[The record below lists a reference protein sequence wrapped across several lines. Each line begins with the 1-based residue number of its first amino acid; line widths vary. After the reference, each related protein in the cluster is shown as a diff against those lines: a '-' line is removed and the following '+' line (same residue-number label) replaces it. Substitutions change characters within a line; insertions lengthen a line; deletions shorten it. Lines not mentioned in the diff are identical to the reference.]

1 MKKESLSEFSYFG
14 KTHKTHSFFIGRL
27 ILFLLFSYS
36 SVVFA
41 GSKNGTSTGLMEVQQ
56 GPQKI
61 SGTVSDNV
69 GPMTGVSIAVKNS
82 GERATSDLDGKFSI
96 SVPSNDAVL
105 VFSFIGY
112 TSLEIPVKS
121 RTNWD
126 ITMSEDSKLLDEVV
140 VVGYGTQKKV
150 NLTGAVASV
159 KIDENISSRSVTN
172 VSSGLSGLM
181 PGLTVS
187 QTTGFAGFDGA
198 GLKIRGLGTTNNTSP
213 LIVVD
218 GMPDVDI
225 NRINMNDIENVSILK
240 DAASSA
246 VYGSRAANGVIL
258 ITTKTGKDQ
267 SKAKVSYTGSY
278 GVSDATNFYDYL
290 ADYPRAM
297 LMERRASLTGNR
309 SSGFREGSIEQWMAM
324 GLVDPILFPNTN
336 QYDAMF
342 RQGSV
347 QNHNISATGG
357 TDKMNFYLSAGL
369 MDQKGLQLNNDYDR
383 YNMRF
388 NMDYKIRDNISV
400 GVRTDGQWTQT
411 NYPRGAGL
419 ENAGLRYAV
428 SGILNKHPETGQYGG
443 AMALGENSAAGN
455 MLAEYELYNNERT
468 RQEYNANIYADWEI
482 IKGLKF
488 NIGYA
493 LRYYNQFT
501 NSFQNVNSQWNF
513 QTGLLSRTMPP
524 DDGMSNEILQGYKTL
539 FSTSLNY
546 NKRFNDVHDL
556 SVMLVGTEEYWFDR
570 ALSAGRKDRL
580 DPALTE
586 LDAASASQQTNG
598 GYSSDEGLRSFIGRV
613 NYTYNDKYLFEANF
627 RSDGSSKFAPG
638 HQWGFFP
645 SAAVGWRVSE
655 EAFFEGLKDKITH
668 LKFRGSYGSL
678 GNNSG
683 VTRYE
688 QKNTFATTNYILN
701 GSIVK
706 GFSANKMINPNLS
719 WESADV
725 LNIGLDLGFLKNQ
738 LTVELDW
745 YDRLTKGMIR
755 GSDLSTLL
763 SGYSAPRI
771 NIGEMRN
778 RGLEANI
785 TWKSKVNDFNYSVNL
800 NASYNQNKLEKWNEY
815 LSKGWTFIN
824 MPYQFLYTMEAYP
837 GLIQSWNQ
845 IYNGPYQSSQYMS
858 PGDIMIRDL
867 NGDGQANGEDRKA
880 YSDRYRNDP
889 VGQYGLNLYAS
900 YKGFDLSALFQA
912 TTGRW
917 DFWLDYYN
925 DTNVP
930 ADRMGFQEFHWYDTW
945 ALDNRGATLPRLVT
959 GDGGSQ
965 NRSESSYTLYDGSYL
980 RFKNLQL
987 GYNIPASILKK
998 ISIDR
1003 VRIYATAENIF
1014 TFTKWPGVDPEKPKG
1029 DNIDIYPLI
1038 KTYSVGINIGF

>member
-1 MKKESLSEFSYFG
+1 MKKESLSKFRYFG
-14 KTHKTHSFFIGRL
+14 KTHQKTALF
-27 ILFLLFSYS
+27 ILFLFLSCN

-41 GSKNGTSTGLMEVQQ
+41 GSENNAGAGLMDAQQ
-56 GPQKI
+56 EPVRI
-61 SGTVSDNV
+61 SGVVSDES
-69 GPMTGVSIAVKNS
+69 GPLPGVSVAVKAS
-82 GERATSDLDGKFSI
+82 SQRATTGLDGKFSI
-96 SVPSNDAVL
+96 SIPNDDAVL

-112 TSLEIPVKS
+112 TSLEVPVKNK
-121 RTNWD
+121 TDWN
-126 ITMSEDSKLLDEVV
+126 IIMKEDEQIMDEAV

-150 NLTGAVASV
+150 NLTGAVAAV
-159 KIDENISSRSVTN
+159 KFDENISSRSLTN
-172 VSSGLSGLM
+172 VSSGLSGLV
-181 PGLTVS
+181 PGLTVM

-198 GLKIRGLGTTNNTSP
+198 GLKIRGLGSVNGNSSP

-225 NRINMNDIENVSILK
+225 NRININDIESVSVLK

-267 SKAKVSYTGSY
+267 SKAKISYTGSY
-278 GVSDATNFYDYL
+278 GVSDPTNFYDYL

-297 LMERRASLTGNR
+297 LLERRAGLTGNR

-324 GLVDPILFPNTN
+324 SLVDPILFPNTD
-336 QYDAMF
+336 QFDAMF

-347 QNHNISATGG
+347 QNHNISASGG
-357 TDKMNFYLSAGL
+357 TDKVNFYLSAGV
-369 MDQKGLQLNNDYDR
+369 MDQKGLQLNNNYDR

-388 NMDYKIRDNISV
+388 NLDYKIRDNISV
-400 GVRTDGQWTQT
+400 GIRTDGQWTQT
-411 NYPRGAGL
+411 DYPRGAGL
-419 ENAGLRYAV
+419 ENGGLRYAV

-443 AMALGENSAAGN
+443 AMAYGENSAAGN
-455 MLAEYELYNNERT
+455 MLAEYELYSNERT
-468 RQEYNANIYADWEI
+468 RQEYNANIYGDWEI

-501 NSFQNVNSQWNF
+501 KSYQNVDSQWNF
-513 QTGLLSRTMPP
+513 QTGLLARTMPP
-524 DDGMSNEILQGYKTL
+524 DDGMSNTITQGHKTL
-539 FSTSLNY
+539 FSGSLNY
-546 NKRFNDVHDL
+546 NKRFNDIHEL
-556 SVMLVGTEEYWFDR
+556 TVMVAGTEEYWFNR
-570 ALSAGRKDRL
+570 SLTAGRKDRL
-580 DPALTE
+580 DPSLTE

-598 GYSSDEGLRSFIGRV
+598 GSSDDEGLRSFIGRV
-613 NYTYNDKYLFEANF
+613 NYSFKDKYLFEANF
-627 RSDGSSKFAPG
+627 RYDGSSKFTPG

-645 SAAVGWRVSE
+645 SAAVGWRISE
-655 EAFFEGLKDKITH
+655 ENFFEGLKDKVSN

-683 VTRYE
+683 SIIGRYE

-706 GFSANKMINPNLS
+706 GFSANKMINPDLS
-719 WESADV
+719 WESTDV
-725 LNIGLDLGFLKNQ
+725 INIGLDLGLLKNR
-738 LTVELDW
+738 LTLELDW

-763 SGYSAPRI
+763 SAYSAPRV

-785 TWKSKVNDFNYSVNL
+785 TWKSKVNEFNYSVNL
-800 NASYNQNKLEKWNEY
+800 NASYNQNRLEKWNEY
-815 LSKGWTFIN
+815 LSKGWTFID

-845 IYNGPYQSSQYMS
+845 IYNAPYQSSQYMA
-858 PGDIMIRDL
+858 PGDVMIKDL
-867 NGDGQANGEDRKA
+867 NGDGQANDEDKKA
-880 YSDRYRNDP
+880 YSDRYRNEP
-889 VGQYGLNLYAS
+889 VGQFGLNLYGA

-912 TTGRW
+912 STGRW

-925 DTNVP
+925 ETNVP
-930 ADRMGFQEFHWYDTW
+930 ADRMGFQEFHWNDTW
-945 ALDNRGATLPRLVT
+945 TLDNRGATLPRILT
-959 GDGGSQ
+959 GDGGSR
-965 NRSESSYTLYDGSYL
+965 NRSESTYTLYDASYL
-980 RFKNLQL
+980 RLKNLQL
-987 GYNIPASILKK
+987 GYSIPTSILKK

-1003 VRIYATAENIF
+1003 IRIYATAENIL
-1014 TFTKWPGVDPEKPKG
+1014 TFSDWPGVDPEKPKG

-1038 KTYSVGINIGF
+1038 KTYSIGINIGF